1 MDSGFL
7 WNITSTVLAL
17 FIPIATFLFENENA
31 VDWDKM
37 VVFDQV
43 IKIKKLSFGLILLTL
58 PLLFYQTNSASNEF
72 YRKLNCIVLLLYV
85 IGISLSI
92 LSLVRCYFW
101 IINKRNK

>member
-43 IKIKKLSFGLILLTL
+43 IKIKTVFWTNIVNIAFTFLS
-58 PLLFYQTNSASNEF
+58 
-72 YRKLNCIVLLLYV
+72 
-85 IGISLSI
+85 
-92 LSLVRCYFW
+92 
-101 IINKRNK
+101 NKFSK

>member
-58 PLLFYQTNSASNEF
+58 PLLFYQTNSASN
-72 YRKLNCIVLLLYV
+72 
-85 IGISLSI
+85 
-92 LSLVRCYFW
+92 
-101 IINKRNK
+101 

>member
-43 IKIKKLSFGLILLTL
+43 IKILIVKLS
-58 PLLFYQTNSASNEF
+58 
-72 YRKLNCIVLLLYV
+72 
-85 IGISLSI
+85 
-92 LSLVRCYFW
+92 
-101 IINKRNK
+101 

>member
-43 IKIKKLSFGLILLTL
+43 IKIKKLSFGLILLT
-58 PLLFYQTNSASNEF
+58 
-72 YRKLNCIVLLLYV
+72 
-85 IGISLSI
+85 
-92 LSLVRCYFW
+92 
-101 IINKRNK
+101 